1 MRGSLTRAA
10 ANLVLAV
17 AATPTA
23 HISGAVLHDEFEAL
37 GQELDGLAL
46 LHKDGHDFAAAS
58 LADHD
63 DVPVSVTWSP
73 QEQNWG
79 YFDPGA
85 GWTAVP
91 DQRLITY
98 RLNFE
103 SLLPR
108 IVAGLYAARTV
119 PCSPIIPEHLWE
131 MGDVQLPERRKRVP
145 LWIARRLTDRAVW
158 AAFADA
164 VRKRPAP
171 GLRIVLSLTPT
182 DRLEKDIYL
191 AHSIVALRD
200 AALAGDP
207 LVVDP
212 AILAARVAGGGRHD
226 DQLISIAAEGA
237 TVTVRGTAYKFTGVK
252 QRAIIRFL
260 YDAYHAGA
268 PICVTSQVLEAAEC
282 GVSVNTLAKAFA
294 GREDWREFIA
304 EGGGRCW
311 MFC

>member
-1 MRGSLTRAA
+1 MRASLTRAA
-10 ANLVLAV
+10 ADLVLAV

-46 LHKDGHDFAAAS
+46 LLKDGYDLAAAS

-63 DVPVSVTWSP
+63 DAPVSVTWSP
-73 QEQNWG
+73 QDQSWG
-79 YFDPGA
+79 YFDPTA
-85 GWTAVP
+85 GWV
-91 DQRLITY
+91 QVSEERLISY
-98 RLNFE
+98 RLNFGT
-103 SLLPR
+103 LLPR
-108 IVAGLYAARTV
+108 IVGGLYAAKTI
-119 PCSPIIPEHLWE
+119 PCTPIIPDHLWE
-131 MGDVQLPERRKRVP
+131 MGDVKLRGRGQRVP
-145 LWIARRLTDRAVW
+145 LWIARRLTDSMVW
-158 AAFADA
+158 AAFTEA
-164 VRKRPAP
+164 VGKRPAP

-182 DRLEKDIYL
+182 DRLQKDIYQG
-191 AHSIVALRD
+191 HSIVALRD
-200 AALAGDP
+200 VALTADP
-207 LVVDP
+207 LIVDP
-212 AILAARVAGGGRHD
+212 LILAARVAGGARRD

-237 TVTVRGTAYKFTGVK
+237 TVTVRGKTYKFTGVK

-282 GVSVNTLAKAFA
+282 GVSVNTLAKVFA

-311 MFC
+311 MFW

>member
-1 MRGSLTRAA
+1 MGKALTRAA
-10 ANLVLAV
+10 ANLVLTV

-23 HISGAVLHDEFEAL
+23 RIPGAVLRDEFDAEAA
-37 GQELDGLAL
+37 ELDGSAL
-46 LHKDGHDFAAAS
+46 LQKDGHDFAAAS

-63 DVPVSVTWSP
+63 DAPVSVTWSP
-73 QEQNWG
+73 QDRNWG
-79 YFDPGA
+79 YFSPTA
-85 GWTAVP
+85 GWVAVP
-91 DQRLITY
+91 EDRLISY

-108 IVAGLYAARTV
+108 VVAGLYAAKTI
-119 PCSPIIPEHLWE
+119 PCTPIVPEHLWE
-131 MGDVQLPERRKRVP
+131 MGDMQLPGRRHRVP

-158 AAFADA
+158 TAFTEA

-182 DRLEKDIYL
+182 DRLEKDIHL

-200 AALAGDP
+200 VALAADP

-212 AILAARVAGGGRHD
+212 AILAVRVSGGARRD

-237 TVTVRGTAYKFTGVK
+237 AVTVRGKTYRFTGVK
-252 QRAIIRFL
+252 QRAIIRCL
-260 YDAYHAGA
+260 YEAFDAGE
-268 PICVTSQVLEAAEC
+268 PECMTIQVLEAAEC
-282 GVSVNTLAKAFA
+282 GASVNTLAKAFA
-294 GREDWREFIA
+294 GREDWREFIT
-304 EGGGRCW
+304 EEGGRCW